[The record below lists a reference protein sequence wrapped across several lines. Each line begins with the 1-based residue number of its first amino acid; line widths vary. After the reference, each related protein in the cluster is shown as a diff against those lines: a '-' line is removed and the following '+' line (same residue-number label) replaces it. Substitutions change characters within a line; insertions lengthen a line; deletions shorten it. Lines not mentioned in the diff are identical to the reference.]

1 MAYKVPFFAVQSALY
16 KVLSAA
22 DATLSWFDTGATIEE
37 IEGFYKGRQTF
48 AYGIM
53 GAADADAL
61 PNKDTVV
68 WNARLDLEIYSS
80 YQGKKDVS
88 ERLEAIVNYLCAE
101 AAWKAINEALEK
113 EGFTLV
119 SLSIGSLRINL
130 PIIGDSGTWQSGAT
144 SLILRI
150 GQKESD

>member
-16 KVLSAA
+16 KVLSGA
-22 DATLSWFDTGATIEE
+22 DATLSWFDAGASIEE
-37 IEGFYKGRQTF
+37 IEGFYKERQSF

-61 PNKDTVV
+61 PNKDTIV
-68 WNARLDLEIYSS
+68 WNARLDLEVYSN

-88 ERLEAIVNYLCAE
+88 KRLESIVNYLCSE
-101 AAWKAINEALEK
+101 VAWKEVNDALEK
-113 EGFTLV
+113 EGFTLI
-119 SLSIGSLRINL
+119 SLSIGSLRINF

-144 SLILRI
+144 SLIFKI

>member
-16 KVLSAA
+16 KVLSGA
-22 DATLSWFDTGATIEE
+22 DATLSWFDAGATIEE
-37 IEGFYKGRQTF
+37 IEGFYRGRQAF

-61 PNKDTVV
+61 PNKDTIV
-68 WNARLDLEIYSS
+68 WNARLDLEVYSN

-88 ERLEAIVNYLCAE
+88 KRLESIVNHLCSE
-101 AAWKAINEALEK
+101 VAWKEVNDALEK
-113 EGFTLV
+113 EGFTLI

-144 SLILRI
+144 SLILKI